1 LPSAFTQCDRVFH
14 TKSLV
19 VLPRAH
25 QSWLE
30 AEPFRQIERTM
41 DGTGAVVVETSSEN
55 HAVSIWSEAH
65 PLRGDDKPSQY
76 EKVNPPPAVLRRPV
90 DAA

>member
-1 LPSAFTQCDRVFH
+1 
-14 TKSLV
+14 
-19 VLPRAH
+19 
-25 QSWLE
+25 
-30 AEPFRQIERTM
+30 
-41 DGTGAVVVETSSEN
+41 VVETSSEN